1 MDALILAGGL
11 GTRLRP
17 LTLTAPKPILPLVN
31 KPLLLYQ
38 IELFKKYGIKKI
50 ILSISYL
57 PKQIFRCFGDGKKY
71 GVKIN
76 YAIEKQRLGTG
87 GGVKNSEK
95 FIKEKIFISNG
106 DIIAN
111 IDLKK
116 MNAFHQKQG
125 SDVTIALFRVPDPS
139 AYGLVKTGKNGR
151 ILDFLEK
158 PKSSK
163 STTNTINAGF
173 YLFEPEILQFI
184 PSKINYSL
192 ERGLFPKLLK
202 KGKRL
207 FGYVHSGYWQ
217 DLGTP
222 AKYLSVS
229 ADILAGKLN
238 YRIPGKKVRKNVIAE
253 TGTKIAD
260 GLKIKGKLVCGKKV
274 RIEENVQINGPVVL
288 GDDCRIGKGA
298 KLSNCII
305 FANAKIKE
313 GVEIDNAIIGK
324 DCFIGPYNKIG
335 KGTVLGS
342 GSLLQA

>member
-1 MDALILAGGL
+1 MKALILAGGL

-17 LTLTAPKPILPLVN
+17 LTLTVPKPILPLVN

-38 IELFKKYGIKKI
+38 IELFKKYRIKKI

-57 PKQIFRCFGDGKKY
+57 PKQIFHCFGDGKKY

-116 MNAFHQKQG
+116 MNAFHQKHK
-125 SDVTIALFRVPDPS
+125 SDVTIALFRVSDPS
-139 AYGLVKTGKNGR
+139 AYGLVKTDKNGR
-151 ILDFLEK
+151 ILNFLEK

-163 STTNTINAGF
+163 STTGTINAGF

-184 PSKINYSL
+184 PPGINYSL
-192 ERGLFPKLLK
+192 ERGLFPNLLK

-207 FGYVHSGYWQ
+207 FGYIHSDYWQ

-222 AKYLSVS
+222 EKYFGVS
-229 ADILAGKLN
+229 ADILDGKLD
-238 YRIPGKKVRKNVIAE
+238 YQIPGKKIRKNLT
-253 TGTKIAD
+253 TGAGSKIAK
-260 GLKIKGKLVCGKKV
+260 GVEVKGKLVCGKKV
-274 RIEENVQINGPVVL
+274 RMEENVQISGPVIL
-288 GDDCRIGKGA
+288 GDNCKIEKGV
-298 KLSNCII
+298 KLANCII
-305 FANAKIKE
+305 FANTKIKE
-313 GVEIDNAIIGK
+313 GVEIDNAIIGR

-335 KGTVLGS
+335 KGTVLGN
-342 GSLLQA
+342 GSLIQ